1 MHDNNNSTSRGKYYD
16 MCSTLYL
23 RNKSLVSPTILVK
36 ALMQVCTLIPSTSI
50 SRFLSF
56 SAHSL
61 NALDVG
67 FT

>member
-36 ALMQVCTLIPSTSI
+36 ALMQVCTLI
-50 SRFLSF
+50 LYK
-56 SAHSL
+56 HK
-61 NALDVG
+61 
-67 FT
+67 